1 MLKDHRNACTN
12 LTKFR
17 LCQGRKILILY
28 HNSSGGGLLQVVQA
42 THQGRLSGTTHTDDA
57 IDISLVDIQ
66 ADALQGLYLI
76 ILTYKSFCY
85 ILDLNDRFHKF
96 LHSRFALL
104 RGEKRKFLEFLVP
117 CHTF

>member
-1 MLKDHRNACTN
+1 MLKDHSDARPHLAE
-12 LTKFR
+12 FR